1 MGQTEFNH
9 LKDAFDSNW
18 IAPLGPHVNGFED
31 EMCDYLEVAAAAALS
46 SGTGALHLALKMA
59 GVHQGDKVLCSS
71 LTFAASANVIVY
83 EKAEPVF
90 IDSDSRYWILDVGCL
105 ETALKKH
112 KPKALI
118 AVDLYGQ
125 SCDYDAIS
133 DLCKQYQCVL
143 IEDAAEALGSDYR
156 GKKCGNFG
164 EMAILSFNG
173 NKIITTSGGGML
185 VSNTSEYVEKAR
197 FLSTQA
203 REHEIHYEHKEIGY
217 NYRMSNLLAAVGR
230 GQLEVLDQRVARK
243 REIFD
248 RYFKALAAIDGINF
262 MEEMPGTRSNRW
274 LTTLTIDPVRTGT
287 NRTEIIQKLES
298 ENIEAR
304 PVWNPMHLQPVFKN
318 AAYVQNPGSDISAEL
333 FEKGICLPSG
343 TAMAETDQD
352 KVIDILMNCITK
364 KG

>member
-1 MGQTEFNH
+1 
-9 LKDAFDSNW
+9 
-18 IAPLGPHVNGFED
+18 
-31 EMCDYLEVAAAAALS
+31 
-46 SGTGALHLALKMA
+46 
-59 GVHQGDKVLCSS
+59 
-71 LTFAASANVIVY
+71 
-83 EKAEPVF
+83 
-90 IDSDSRYWILDVGCL
+90 
-105 ETALKKH
+105 
-112 KPKALI
+112 
-118 AVDLYGQ
+118 
-125 SCDYDAIS
+125 
-133 DLCKQYQCVL
+133 
-143 IEDAAEALGSDYR
+143 
-156 GKKCGNFG
+156 
-164 EMAILSFNG
+164 MAILSFNG